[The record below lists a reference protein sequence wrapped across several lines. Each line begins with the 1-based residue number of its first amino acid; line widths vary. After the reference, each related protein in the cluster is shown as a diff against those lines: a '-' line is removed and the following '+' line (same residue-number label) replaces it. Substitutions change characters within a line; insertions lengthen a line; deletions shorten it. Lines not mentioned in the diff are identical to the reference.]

1 MACAVIDSLR
11 KECPLRS
18 GLGKIQRLSEVFGSG
33 FRLIQTRVEVTQ
45 HRMQQIVGIQFVT
58 RLDFFDGG
66 KTCRRA
72 MDVRD
77 DNRAIEGND
86 RRMVEFYQLIVEAQD
101 LDPVRRLIILGCTVA
116 CGKCPTEGGSW

>member
-1 MACAVIDSLR
+1 
-11 KECPLRS
+11 
-18 GLGKIQRLSEVFGSG
+18 VFGSG

-58 RLDFFDGG
+58 RWDFFGGG

-86 RRMVEFYQLIVEAQD
+86 RRMVEFY
-101 LDPVRRLIILGCTVA
+101 
-116 CGKCPTEGGSW
+116 